1 MLDFS
6 THPLGFLAL
15 HLAGYRNV
23 ALYDASWEE

>member
-6 THPLGFLAL
+6 THPLGLLAL

-23 ALYDASWEE
+23 TLNDASWEQ